1 MIYRI
6 ITRYPYYDGCMPVT
20 GYVVQV
26 YEEGILFGKWKDVK
40 VFGRLSDAKQLLKM
54 LRG

>member
-26 YEEGILFGKWKDVK
+26 YKEGILFDKWEDVK
-40 VFGRLSDAKQLLKM
+40 VFGRLSDAEQLLEI
-54 LRG
+54 LQD